1 VKDSGPESTEYLKAT
16 DFNKQTATPN
26 TGIEEDPTR
35 EAEAPGT
42 KAPEEEKIQDEGSL
56 KPADEDTEENM
67 KEEIKVKVDDF
78 HDKNDNAT
86 VVAAESSSRDAQID
100 DNRVKDTSS
109 DESLET
115 IKTEPCPQVE
125 EVGSKKPEKTSSS
138 LVSQLPNMDHK
149 NVEKEGVTLN
159 EPDADEVEETRT
171 VSSAVFQSKYHSVE
185 ETDKTGQ
192 SLTVEKLDADG
203 TEEAIKEASGTVSGS
218 KYLGIEA
225 VTQDEITADQTL
237 PTGKLEEQFQT
248 PSSELLSLEQEHGPT
263 IIVKETKAIKTREG
277 EMLDDKKIDDSSATK
292 TTEEMCLQ
300 KEEQLQ
306 TLSSTLLSREQE
318 HGTTTAF
325 EKTEGESTREA
336 ETPDDKN
343 INNSSAIKATEET
356 CLEQEEPRE
365 LKVSELGIEINKDI
379 QMDSSNKLHKE
390 ECCTSDGATKLGTEE
405 NKERKYSR
413 TLSESE
419 KTGEL
424 TRPIEEPSNL
434 SFEISEKTFEPVLD
448 VHSHE
453 VLISSEEQVQDEGIV
468 KLMDVS
474 TTVVEE
480 SFKDIKEEVDNSCD
494 KTENETAELVTEES
508 SSGEAQLRDMS
519 TKDIISRERSLE
531 TIIMESSPLAEEVA
545 SMRLKET
552 SSNLPSQLPN
562 MISENAKKEGETLE
576 SPDAHEVEGT
586 ETTSDADFE
595 SKYQSVKETIE
606 TGQSLKVEKLDAA
619 DIEEIKETSETLS
632 KPKALGVEAVN
643 KDGIIADQT
652 LPTGT
657 LGEQLQTLSSSVLS
671 GEQEHE
677 TTTTVE
683 RAEQESMKEVRT
695 LSNESIDDSSAAK
708 TTEGTCFKKKELREF
723 EVPTLGLESGKA
735 IQRDSSNEV
744 QKEENSTLDQA
755 SKLEPQE
762 KEEIKYAD
770 SPSESEEIKELTR
783 PIEEASN
790 HNFEISEKVSDHVS
804 EVQSH
809 EVLTK
814 SEDIS
819 EKHLEAVITDLNT
832 EESQYKKPAE
842 ANQISKNEVSIEG
855 VRELYHD
862 LLFHTA
868 LVFFFFSLSFLLAF
882 LKYSYIKNLL
892 YVWENITG
900 PRGKGSFRGF

>member
-100 DNRVKDTSS
+100 DKRVKDTSS

-419 KTGEL
+419 KTGE
-424 TRPIEEPSNL
+424 
-434 SFEISEKTFEPVLD
+434 D
-448 VHSHE
+448 
-453 VLISSEEQVQDEGIV
+453 
-468 KLMDVS
+468 
-474 TTVVEE
+474 
-480 SFKDIKEEVDNSCD
+480 
-494 KTENETAELVTEES
+494 
-508 SSGEAQLRDMS
+508 QLRNPP
-519 TKDIISRERSLE
+519 I
-531 TIIMESSPLAEEVA
+531 LA
-545 SMRLKET
+545 
-552 SSNLPSQLPN
+552 
-562 MISENAKKEGETLE
+562 
-576 SPDAHEVEGT
+576 
-586 ETTSDADFE
+586 
-595 SKYQSVKETIE
+595 
-606 TGQSLKVEKLDAA
+606 
-619 DIEEIKETSETLS
+619 
-632 KPKALGVEAVN
+632 
-643 KDGIIADQT
+643 
-652 LPTGT
+652 
-657 LGEQLQTLSSSVLS
+657 
-671 GEQEHE
+671 
-677 TTTTVE
+677 
-683 RAEQESMKEVRT
+683 
-695 LSNESIDDSSAAK
+695 
-708 TTEGTCFKKKELREF
+708 LR
-723 EVPTLGLESGKA
+723 
-735 IQRDSSNEV
+735 
-744 QKEENSTLDQA
+744 
-755 SKLEPQE
+755 
-762 KEEIKYAD
+762 
-770 SPSESEEIKELTR
+770 
-783 PIEEASN
+783 
-790 HNFEISEKVSDHVS
+790 
-804 EVQSH
+804 
-809 EVLTK
+809 
-814 SEDIS
+814 
-819 EKHLEAVITDLNT
+819 
-832 EESQYKKPAE
+832 
-842 ANQISKNEVSIEG
+842 
-855 VRELYHD
+855 
-862 LLFHTA
+862 
-868 LVFFFFSLSFLLAF
+868 
-882 LKYSYIKNLL
+882 
-892 YVWENITG
+892 
-900 PRGKGSFRGF
+900 